1 MQYKS
6 KATRNIEIS
15 YVTKAEGSYP
25 DKCIA
30 FIGGKRPDGKPWKL
44 SEEQAILSLQ
54 KGISFFIRKNK
65 SEIPVIAITR
75 NKQQFLTTALDRER
89 PDHLLCL
96 PDCPE
101 DKDSGLSALQS
112 SK

>member
-1 MQYKS
+1 MKYTS

-15 YVTKAEGSYP
+15 YVTKAEGAYP

-44 SEEQAILSLQ
+44 SEEQAIISLQ
-54 KGISFFIRKNK
+54 NGVTFYIRSSKG
-65 SEIPVIAITR
+65 EIPVIAVTR
-75 NKQQFLTTALDRER
+75 NRQQFLTTALDRES
-89 PDHLLCL
+89 PDHLLKL

-101 DKDSGLSALQS
+101 DNESGLSAQQAA
-112 SK
+112 K